1 MKNKLVILSIALAF
15 IFSSLI
21 VVDAYAQKA
30 AKPLKGEVVS
40 LNDIVMGGKGKVTKD
55 EAKKLAENGNAIV
68 FKSGK
73 KIYFVYNEDG
83 TFASK
88 KLANYAE
95 STSVGIVGKT
105 KTVNGINIIIMSM
118 IDNM

>member
-1 MKNKLVILSIALAF
+1 MKNKLVVLSIALAF
-15 IFSSLI
+15 ILSSLAVI
-21 VVDAYAQKA
+21 DAYSQKS

-40 LNDIVMGGKGKVTKD
+40 LNDIVMGGKGKVTKE
-55 EAKKLAENGNAIV
+55 EAKKLADAGNAIV

-73 KIYFVYNEDG
+73 KVYFVYNEDG
-83 TFASK
+83 TFAGK

-95 STSVGIVGKT
+95 STSVGIIGKT